1 MYHHKGKLSQCHRQI
16 VIVLVIIL
24 KTKFQVQTNNFRTI
38 SIVDRSFG
46 TGTIKIHRNSTVKE
60 DVEEAGK
67 TGTSGANGIS
77 KVETRLTCKV
87 EIKVI
92 SKEEVQEATER
103 FFAGSV
109 EDPTIL
115 PGTVMQQL

>member
-1 MYHHKGKLSQCHRQI
+1 M
-16 VIVLVIIL
+16 
-24 KTKFQVQTNNFRTI
+24 QTNNFRTI
-38 SIVDRSFG
+38 SIVDRSLG
-46 TGTIKIHRNSTVKE
+46 TKTIKIDRISTVKE
-60 DVEEAGK
+60 DMEEAGK
-67 TGTSGANGIS
+67 TETLGANGIS
-77 KVETRLTCKV
+77 KVETRVTGKV